1 MPEIDKEFIREKIKL
16 AGDYLDEIKEFLK
29 TDDKMIYS
37 DLKSRYSLERV
48 FLLLAEELI
57 DINNYFVKTLEL
69 KPIEDLKSSFLALG
83 EVDIL
88 PLDFAQKISP
98 LVGVRNILVH
108 QYEKLDFNLFLKNL
122 KTNLGDFEI
131 YFRHILTYIEKS

>member
-29 TDDKMIYS
+29 TDDKVIYS

-57 DINNYFVKTLEL
+57 DINNYFVKTLGL

-83 EVDIL
+83 EIDIL

-122 KTNLGDFEI
+122 RTNLGDFEV

>member
-1 MPEIDKEFIREKIKL
+1 MSEIDKEFIREKIKL
-16 AGDYLDEIKEFLK
+16 AGEYLDEIKEFLK
-29 TDDKMIYS
+29 TNDEIIRS

-57 DINNYFVKTLEL
+57 DINNYFIKTLEL
-69 KPIEDLKSSFLALG
+69 KPIEDLKSSFLSLG
-83 EVDIL
+83 EAGVL
-88 PLDFAQKISP
+88 PADFAQKISP

-108 QYEKLDFNLFLKNL
+108 QYEKLDFELFLKNL
-122 KTNLGDFEI
+122 RSNLGDFEV

>member
-29 TDDKMIYS
+29 TDDRAIYS

-83 EVDIL
+83 EVNIL

-122 KTNLGDFEI
+122 RTNLGDFEV

>member
-29 TDDKMIYS
+29 TDDKAIYS

-83 EVDIL
+83 EVNIL

-122 KTNLGDFEI
+122 RTNLGDFEV

>member
-16 AGDYLDEIKEFLK
+16 AGEYLDEIKEFLK
-29 TDDKMIYS
+29 TDDKAIYS

-83 EVDIL
+83 EVNIL

-122 KTNLGDFEI
+122 RTNLGDFEV